1 MKKVVLPGTFDPPT
15 NGHIDVIA
23 RAARIFD
30 QIEVVIAVNPEKKCI
45 FTPEER
51 LSMMK
56 ELVAGFKNVTVHLW
70 EGLIVDFAEKTGAR
84 VIVRGVRA
92 LIDFNYE
99 FELSLMNKALKAD
112 IETIL
117 LPTDQKYFVLRSS
130 AIKEV
135 AGFHGDISGMVPPV
149 VEAALKLK
157 FKSS

>member
-15 NGHIDVIA
+15 YGHINVIS
-23 RAARIFD
+23 RAAQIFD
-30 QIEVVIAVNPEKKCI
+30 QIEVVIAVHKEKKCI

-51 LSMMK
+51 LAMIK
-56 ELVAGFKNVTVHLW
+56 ELVKDFPNIHVHLW
-70 EGLIVDFAEKTGAR
+70 EGLIVDFAEKIGAR
-84 VIVRGVRA
+84 IILRGVRA

-99 FELSLMNKALKAD
+99 FELSLMNRALKSD

-135 AGFHGDISGMVPPV
+135 AGFHGDISGMVPPL
-149 VEAALKLK
+149 VENALKLK